1 MPTSAA
7 QKQDK
12 QPGCPDS
19 WSLLQRGWRVFYGHG
34 ERGMRQLLIATN
46 NRDKLHELLPLLGA
60 LPFHLVTPHDLGL
73 HLEVEETGTTYAENA
88 RLKAEAFV
96 QASGLLTLADD
107 SGLEVEALDGA
118 PGVQSAR
125 YAGAGASDADRRARL
140 IRALY
145 EIPAPRLARFCCVI
159 ALAPPGSALTYFEGV
174 CAGEIILA
182 ERGTSGFGY
191 DPLFFLPDR
200 GATMAELPS
209 DVKNQISHRA
219 RAVQAAWPLLQQ
231 LATRP

>member
-1 MPTSAA
+1 
-7 QKQDK
+7 
-12 QPGCPDS
+12 
-19 WSLLQRGWRVFYGHG
+19 
-34 ERGMRQLLIATN
+34 MRQLLIATN
-46 NRDKLHELLPLLGA
+46 NRGKLHEFLPLLGDV
-60 LPFHLVTPHDLGL
+60 PFRLVTPHDLGL

-88 RLKAEAFV
+88 RLKAEAFG

-107 SGLEVEALDGA
+107 SGLEVEALGGA

-125 YAGAGASDADRRARL
+125 YVGAGASDADRRAKL
-140 IRALY
+140 IGALH
-145 EIPAPRLARFCCVI
+145 EVPAPRPARFRCVM
-159 ALAPPGSALTYFEGV
+159 ALAQPGGALMYFEGV
-174 CAGEIILA
+174 CAGEIILE
-182 ERGTSGFGY
+182 ERGTYGFGY

-219 RAVQAAWPLLQQ
+219 RAVQAARSFLQQ

>member
-1 MPTSAA
+1 M
-7 QKQDK
+7 
-12 QPGCPDS
+12 
-19 WSLLQRGWRVFYGHG
+19 
-34 ERGMRQLLIATN
+34 MQLLIATN
-46 NRDKLHELLPLLGA
+46 NRGKLHELLPLLGA

-107 SGLEVEALDGA
+107 SGLEVDALGGA
-118 PGVQSAR
+118 PGVHSAR
-125 YAGAGASDADRRARL
+125 YAGAGASDADRRAKL
-140 IRALY
+140 IRVLH
-145 EIPAPRLARFCCVI
+145 EVPAPRLARFRCVM
-159 ALAPPGSALTYFEGV
+159 ALVQPGGAMTYGEGV
-174 CAGEIILA
+174 CTGEIMLA

-209 DVKNQISHRA
+209 VVKNQISHRA
-219 RAVQAAWPLLQQ
+219 RAVQAVRPFLQQ